1 MTEALTAFDAVAI
14 LLIIVSALMAL
25 ARGFIRELATLGAF
39 ICALAAAYYA
49 RRAFRDPIAGALGDG
64 TATWMPDLIVM
75 ATAFIAVY
83 ALVAWFGQR
92 LSKNIQGV
100 EGIGLIDRVAGLAFG
115 VARGAVA
122 IVFFAYLIQ
131 LGMEEDRIPPWIAE
145 ARTYPY
151 FASAAAY
158 VNENAPRLA
167 EDMREAVPTGGD
179 DDAAARSPGEP
190 NQT

>member
-49 RRAFRDPIAGALGDG
+49 RNAFRDPVAGALGEG
-64 TATWMPDLIVM
+64 TAAWMPDLIVM
-75 ATAFIAVY
+75 ASAFILVY

-100 EGIGLIDRVAGLAFG
+100 EGIGMIDRVAGLAFG

-122 IVFFAYLIQ
+122 IIFFVYLIQ
-131 LGMEEDRIPPWIAE
+131 LGMEEDRIPGWIAE

-151 FASAAAY
+151 FASAASY

-167 EDMREAVPTGGD
+167 EDVREAVPGEGD
-179 DDAAARSPGEP
+179 RDAEAGSRRGS